1 MVSIR
6 NTSIVLLLLV
16 FIGCK
21 TGKPIAKA
29 TSDTANVV
37 ENQLTYLALGD
48 SYTIGEMVE
57 QSLTF
62 PFQLAKAI
70 TGKTD
75 FEVTT
80 PRVIAKTGW
89 RTDQLLD
96 SITVVKDQ
104 YDLVSVLI
112 GVNNQYQGKDIDQ
125 FTKEF
130 ELLLQ
135 KAISFSRSG
144 KKGVFVYSIP
154 DYSIMP
160 FMRGKDTKKVQ
171 AELKNYN
178 GICSAVA
185 QQFGVSFYNITPIS
199 QKAQYDSS
207 FIADDK
213 LHPKGAMYKI
223 WVSETIDRII
233 SNQLR

>member
-1 MVSIR
+1 MFSIR
-6 NTSIVLLLLV
+6 ITSIALFLLV
-16 FIGCK
+16 FSGCK
-21 TGKPIAKA
+21 TSNHVAKA
-29 TSDTANVV
+29 TYDAANVV

-57 QSLTF
+57 QSRTF
-62 PFQLAKAI
+62 PFQLANTI
-70 TGKTD
+70 RIKTD
-75 FEVTT
+75 FEVPP

-89 RTDQLLD
+89 RTDELLD
-96 SITVVKDQ
+96 SIAVVKEK

-112 GVNNQYQGKDIDQ
+112 GVNNQYQGKDINQ

-130 ELLLQ
+130 RLLLE
-135 KAISFSRSG
+135 KAISFSRNG

-154 DYSIMP
+154 DYSVMP
-160 FMRGKDTKKVQ
+160 FMRGKDIKKVQ

-178 GICSAVA
+178 SICSAVA

-199 QKAQYDSS
+199 QKAKYDSS
-207 FIADDK
+207 LIADDK
-213 LHPKGAMYKI
+213 LHPSGAMYKI
-223 WVSETIDRII
+223 WVSETIDQII